1 MKRIIFQ
8 FFLIATLINGPAIF
22 SQSKDEKAVREVV
35 DKLFDGMR
43 LADSS
48 AVSVLF
54 HPDVRMM
61 TSYKNESGEAVLKEG
76 SLEGFLKA
84 IGTPHP
90 EIWNE
95 KIWNTEVRID
105 DNLAQVW
112 TDYAFFV
119 GDRFSHCGKDA
130 FQLIRGADGFWR
142 IINLIDTRRKE
153 PCNQP

>member
-1 MKRIIFQ
+1 MKRIMIQMFI
-8 FFLIATLINGPAIF
+8 IAILLNGPAIF
-22 SQSKDEKAVREVV
+22 SQSKDEKSVREVI

-48 AVSVLF
+48 AVSGLF

-61 TSYKNESGEAVLKEG
+61 TSYENESGEAVLKEG
-76 SLEGFLKA
+76 SLEGFLQA

-95 KIWNTEVRID
+95 KIWDTEVRID

-119 GDRFSHCGKDA
+119 GEQFSHCGIDA
-130 FQLIRGADGFWR
+130 FQLVRGDDGIWR
-142 IINLIDTRRKE
+142 IINLIDTRRKK
-153 PCNQP
+153 PCDLP

>member
-130 FQLIRGADGFWR
+130 FQLVRGADGFLR

>member
-1 MKRIIFQ
+1 MKTIMIPI
-8 FFLIATLINGPAIF
+8 FLITALFHCTSIR
-22 SQSKDEKAVREVV
+22 SQSESEKAVRQVI

-48 AVSVLF
+48 AVSGLF

-61 TSYKNESGEAVLKEG
+61 TSYQNASGEIFLKEG
-76 SLEGFLKA
+76 SLEAFLSA

-90 EIWNE
+90 EVWNE
-95 KIWNTEVRID
+95 KIWNTEVQID

-112 TDYAFFV
+112 TDYAFYV
-119 GDRFSHCGKDA
+119 DDRFSHCGVDA
-130 FQLIRGADGFWR
+130 FQLTRDADGSWR

-153 PCNQP
+153 PCEQP